1 MKVGD
6 IDLPLH
12 NYTLTGQERFGQ
24 FVSNCGGIHK
34 ASVKLDVPSFF
45 VEQVLRNEPVPDHV
59 LDSIEQKVGPIRL
72 IDHTASISNIG
83 SLRKLGDTLKTVAE
97 SESTLKEFVV
107 NCGSLLAASFKLGVS
122 TSTIQ
127 KLLSGMPVS
136 GPTITKVFAALKV
149 IDCSTASGPPISPL
163 SKQHSLFEMSGLP
176 ESPTHQS
183 SVYPL
188 TIRELQ
194 ERLTNSETTR
204 HKLGISPEEDAIVC
218 APDHAG
224 ANSFSALKSKLREIV
239 KSDIDM
245 FNLASKLGVT
255 ATSLRKIYDGIPV
268 SSSLGRK
275 VAAALRAPNLIDLA
289 NKPSAHAGTNSTST
303 LKTRLRE
310 IVKSD
315 VDMFNLASKLG
326 VTATSLRK
334 IYDGIPVSISLAK
347 KAAAALRTPNLL
359 DLVNKPSDRVE
370 RLQAIYNLYKQV
382 GTLEAVGKQVGVTR
396 ERVRQLLTQGD
407 RIGLFEYNPRE
418 YPFISKDK
426 IIEDYK
432 KTLSLSRV
440 ARLNNISTSYL
451 HELFT
456 AYSITV
462 QDLADY
468 CAEGR
473 RARCIEQYKNLV
485 DKAGHHLTTTELQS
499 TSEGHA
505 LHTRINRNWGT
516 INAFREAF
524 NIPTPPQ
531 GSPSFRK
538 DTEQWRE
545 HRQQVALVSRM
556 QQLDQLREYLNSHDA
571 SGSAE
576 IAVDCGLRYQ
586 RGLRLLGLL
595 VRAGEVRKIGHGSAT
610 KYILALK

>member
-24 FVSNCGGIHK
+24 FVSDCGGIYK

-45 VEQVLRNEPVPDHV
+45 LEQVLRDEPVPDHV

-72 IDHTASISNIG
+72 IDHTTGISNIG

-97 SESTLKEFVV
+97 SESTLKEFVI

-149 IDCSTASGPPISPL
+149 IGCSIASGTPISPL

-194 ERLTNSETTR
+194 ERIPNSETTR
-204 HKLGISPEEDAIVC
+204 HKLGISSEEDAIVC

-224 ANSFSALKSKLREIV
+224 ANSFSA
-239 KSDIDM
+239 
-245 FNLASKLGVT
+245 
-255 ATSLRKIYDGIPV
+255 
-268 SSSLGRK
+268 
-275 VAAALRAPNLIDLA
+275 
-289 NKPSAHAGTNSTST
+289 

-334 IYDGIPVSISLAK
+334 IYDGKPVSSSLAK
-347 KAAAALRTPNLL
+347 KVAAALRAPNLL

-538 DTEQWRE
+538 DTERWRE